1 MSLYAAPSPPAPVFR
16 VARGDA
22 GPPSDPF
29 APPGWERAGADG
41 AFGNRFEVPSKVD
54 DRPDEARF
62 RMIYAA
68 TQREAAF
75 AETIA
80 PFRPDLPALAA
91 LRTIHGG
98 ASEPQ
103 PLTDVVPMRWQ
114 QLRGI
119 GRLLLDS
126 ALRFVDVAHPDTL
139 AEMRA
144 TFARLAVDRGH
155 RDIDV
160 STVTSGDRRLTQ
172 RIARAV
178 YERPD
183 ATGVPIYSGIR
194 YLSRHGATWECWAL
208 FADRLVGEQLPVQ
221 AVRADDVGLI
231 AAARHLGLMIH
242 LD

>member
-1 MSLYAAPSPPAPVFR
+1 MTLYAVPPPSSPVFR
-16 VARGDA
+16 VVRGGA

-41 AFGNRFEVPSKVD
+41 TFGNRFD
-54 DRPDEARF
+54 DPGTADSLAEETRF
-62 RMIYAA
+62 RVVYAA
-68 TQREAAF
+68 TQRAGAF

-103 PLTDVVPMRWQ
+103 PLTGVVPVRWQ
-114 QLRGI
+114 QRRGI

-126 ALRFVDVAHPDTL
+126 ALRFVDGAHPDTL
-139 AEMRA
+139 AAMRA

-172 RIARAV
+172 RIARCLRAAGCD
-178 YERPD
+178 R
-183 ATGVPIYSGIR
+183 
-194 YLSRHGATWECWAL
+194 C
-208 FADRLVGEQLPVQ
+208 ADL
-221 AVRADDVGLI
+221 
-231 AAARHLGLMIH
+231 
-242 LD
+242 

>member
-1 MSLYAAPSPPAPVFR
+1 MDTGPERGLTPTFCS
-16 VARGDA
+16 VA
-22 GPPSDPF
+22 
-29 APPGWERAGADG
+29 
-41 AFGNRFEVPSKVD
+41 
-54 DRPDEARF
+54 
-62 RMIYAA
+62 
-68 TQREAAF
+68 T
-75 AETIA
+75 
-80 PFRPDLPALAA
+80 
-91 LRTIHGG
+91 RTP

-103 PLTDVVPMRWQ
+103 PLTGVVPVRWQ

-126 ALRFVDVAHPDTL
+126 ALRFVDVTHPDTL
-139 AEMRA
+139 AEMCA
-144 TFARLAVDRGH
+144 TFARLAGDRGH

-160 STVTSGDRRLTQ
+160 STVTSGDRRHTQ

-178 YERPD
+178 YERTD
-183 ATGVPIYSGIR
+183 ATGVPIYGGIR
-194 YLSRHGATWECWAL
+194 YLSRHGAMWECWAL